1 MYTVR
6 DGCYQDFVEL
16 NSRCIESGDLDPE
29 SDFGPIYKTIECD
42 GRSIAVFNIIEQDNG
57 VVWIACEFDKDL
69 RKHLRAVLKQIHD
82 YLLEPCCAHY
92 LILCTAVQAGWKT
105 GERFLERLGFV
116 AEKKL
121 EKHPVNNVEYKI
133 YRRAL

>member
-16 NSRCIESGDLDPE
+16 NSRCIEPGEIDPE
-29 SDFGPIYKTIECD
+29 YDYGPIYKTIECD
-42 GRSIAVFNIIEQDNG
+42 GRAIAVFNLIEMDDG
-57 VVWIACEFDKDL
+57 VVWVSCEFDKDL
-69 RKHLRAVLKQIHD
+69 RKHLRAVLQMIRN

-92 LILCTAVQAGWKT
+92 LMLCTCVQADWKV
-105 GERFLERLGFV
+105 GQDFLERLGFV
-116 AEKKL
+116 AQKEL